1 MIAHLHGI
9 LFRKTT
15 ESVIIDIHGIGYEV
29 FVPLSTF
36 YNLPDETEGAS
47 LHIYTHVRED
57 ALTLFGFHSRLEKD
71 IFLMLISVSGIGPR
85 LANNI
90 LSGMG
95 PQDLL
100 EAIARGDSIRL
111 QAIPGLGKKTS
122 ERIVLE
128 LKDRALKV
136 YGQKELPVLHIA
148 EGKDK
153 RLLEDALSALLN
165 LGYSVKTAKPAL
177 EKAGSLVNDMTLE
190 ALIRESLR
198 ILS

>member
-9 LFRKTT
+9 LLRKTT

-57 ALTLFGFHSRLEKD
+57 ALTLFGFHTRLEKD

-122 ERIVLE
+122 ERIILE

-136 YGQKELPVLHIA
+136 YGQKEFPVQHIA

-153 RLLEDALSALLN
+153 RLLDDALSALLN

-177 EKAGSLVNDMTLE
+177 EKAGSLVKDMTLE

>member
-1 MIAHLHGI
+1 MIAHLHGV
-9 LFRKTT
+9 LLKKTT
-15 ESVIIDIHGIGYEV
+15 ESVIIDIAGVGYEV

-36 YNLPDETEGAS
+36 YKLPEETVEAS

-57 ALTLFGFHSRLEKD
+57 ALSLFGFHTILEKD

-100 EAIARGDSIRL
+100 DAIARGDSVRL

-128 LKDRALKV
+128 LKERAVKV
-136 YGQKELPVLHIA
+136 YGKKDVPAIHVAGVKE
-148 EGKDK
+148 K
-153 RLLEDALSALLN
+153 RLFDDALSALVN
-165 LGYSVKTAKPAL
+165 LGYTVKTAKPAL
-177 EKAGSLVNDMTLE
+177 EKAASAVKETTLE

>member
-1 MIAHLHGI
+1 MIAHLHGV
-9 LFRKTT
+9 LLKKTT
-15 ESVIIDIHGIGYEV
+15 ESVIIDIAGVGYEV

-36 YNLPDETEGAS
+36 YNLPEETVEAS

-57 ALTLFGFHSRLEKD
+57 ALSLFGFHTILEKD

-100 EAIARGDSIRL
+100 DAIARGDSVRL

-128 LKDRALKV
+128 LKERAMKV
-136 YGQKELPVLHIA
+136 YGKKDVPVMHVAGVKE
-148 EGKDK
+148 K
-153 RLLEDALSALLN
+153 RLLDDALSALLN
-165 LGYSVKTAKPAL
+165 LGYTVKSAKPAL
-177 EKAGSLVNDMTLE
+177 EKAAFAVKETTLE